1 MSNTTI
7 GSGAGT
13 GTKKET
19 VYSGPSPQ
27 PRQGTVS
34 SGPPPAPAGGTV
46 YGGLAP
52 GTNGGMISKA
62 PAATGTVYDG
72 PGTGGTVYN
81 PARQNPAA
89 RPVQGAANTGGAK
102 GGAIFFVIAAFSALN
117 TLLILA
123 HAPFVMA
130 VGLAVTRVR
139 ANGDMTPVL
148 VLNAIVLGVFVA
160 LGVFAM
166 KGSKAAFL
174 VGLLLYA
181 GDTALLLLSGD
192 AALHIPSILV
202 HGFFLYGIVKA
213 FRKLGS

>member
-7 GSGAGT
+7 GPGA

-27 PRQGTVS
+27 PKQSTVS
-34 SGPPPAPAGGTV
+34 SRPPSAPAVGTV

-52 GTNGGMISKA
+52 GTNGGMVSKA
-62 PAATGTVYDG
+62 PASGETIYSG

-89 RPVQGAANTGGAK
+89 QPVKPATNTGGAK
-102 GGAIFFVIAAFSALN
+102 GGAIFFVIAACSAIN

-123 HAPFVMA
+123 SAPVVLA
-130 VGLAVTRVR
+130 IGLAVTQSRTT
-139 ANGDMTPVL
+139 GDIAPVL
-148 VLNAIVLGVFVA
+148 VRNAIAIGVFVA

-166 KGSKAAFL
+166 KGNKAAFV

-192 AALHIPSILV
+192 AALHLPSIVV
-202 HGFFLYGIVKA
+202 HGIFLFSIFKA
-213 FRKLGS
+213 FRQLES

>member
-7 GSGAGT
+7 GPGA

-27 PRQGTVS
+27 PRQSAVS

-62 PAATGTVYDG
+62 PAATETVYNG
-72 PGTGGTVYN
+72 SGTGGTVYN
-81 PARQNPAA
+81 PARQNAAA
-89 RPVQGAANTGGAK
+89 RPLQDTTNTGGAK

-117 TLLILA
+117 TVLILA

-130 VGLAVTRVR
+130 IGLAVTRVR
-139 ANGDMTPVL
+139 ADGDLGPVL
-148 VLNAIVLGVFVA
+148 ALNVIALGIFVA

-174 VGLLLYA
+174 LGLLLYA

-192 AALHIPSILV
+192 AAMHLPSILV
-202 HGFFLYGIVKA
+202 HGFFLFSIVKA
-213 FRKLGS
+213 FRQLGS